1 MHPSPCSTLAL
12 VIAGGP
18 CALLAACALRSG
30 ARADV
35 FVVEAPCRA
44 TVHLLPTRALARLP
58 PEAADALH
66 AHGAATPD
74 GGALCVEAA
83 KLRSVLLSCIPSAA
97 RLEGRVTGFSQEA
110 AGVHVRLEGRAG
122 RRSQRK
128 VHCAAL
134 VGAGGASCA
143 VRAAL
148 LGAAPAGK
156 LALWR
161 GVSTHAG
168 DTWQQGPTFARDAGG
183 ACVGAAVTLGDRIH
197 WCLLAPPQPPRAVNG
212 EAAREAL
219 AAAAAPWPSLAAA
232 VASTPSAALSCE
244 PFPEPRG
251 CPLRA
256 QGSVLLMGQ
265 AARGAA
271 SAAMDD
277 LADTYADCSVLMHA
291 LAEYTP
297 GDMVSAAAAYAAAAF
312 HD

>member
-1 MHPSPCSTLAL
+1 
-12 VIAGGP
+12 
-18 CALLAACALRSG
+18 
-30 ARADV
+30 
-35 FVVEAPCRA
+35 VEAPCRA
-44 TVHLLPTRALARLP
+44 TVHLLPTRALALLP

-83 KLRSVLLSCIPSAA
+83 KLRSVLLSCLPSAV
-97 RLEGRVTGFSQEA
+97 RLEGRVTGFSQDA
-110 AGVHVRLEGRAG
+110 AGLAVRLEGRAG
-122 RRSQRK
+122 RRSQRT
-128 VHCAAL
+128 VSCAAL

-143 VRAAL
+143 VRAL
-148 LGAAPAGK
+148 LGAAPVGK

-161 GVSTHAG
+161 GVSTLAG
-168 DTWQQGPTFARDAGG
+168 DNWQVMGLRELARDAGG
-183 ACVGAAVTLGDRIH
+183 ACIGSAIMIAGRVH

-212 EAAREAL
+212 DAAREAL
-219 AAAAAPWPSLAAA
+219 AAVAAPWPSLAMA
-232 VASTPSAALSCE
+232 VASTPALSCE
-244 PFPEPRG
+244 LVPEPRG
-251 CPLRA
+251 ALRA

-277 LADTYADCSVLMHA
+277 LADTYADCSVLMQA
-291 LAEYTP
+291 GLAEYTT